1 MNYNQLVS
9 SIHPELEA
17 PLEKER
23 EYHRLSRLSQA
34 DRKFYESASWLIDVY
49 ANPDKFVMQEENEN
63 ESVIPKLLA
72 QRREAAGYRP
82 GESAIVSR
90 SQFNENF
97 RKLTSGCLD
106 GLDWTNIYV
115 AGGSVLGCL
124 LKNPIGFQHS
134 DIDMFLRADSEAEA
148 DALLRRIFDCIKA
161 NSAKFSDQPVE
172 TYKSMRTVNVRA
184 PFRNF
189 QVVCQL
195 NWSLMDVLFKFDVD
209 CCCAGF
215 DGERIWVSERCQR
228 SIVKRYNLLDLS
240 YALPGRYE
248 RRLLKYSKRGFPV
261 AIPGLDKSQV
271 DPRLWAKRFTD
282 PGVEGLSKLLL
293 LDKVVSEE
301 PDFGDAKHFFVT
313 DIDNAISGG
322 ESWCRVCHLP
332 KEDHVEDPS
341 APPKPPHMAK
351 YDVST
356 SISWEREG
364 VVFQDI
370 EKVDEVKRRIDDL
383 QVLQRAW
390 EQDVYNDGA
399 SSAPPS
405 NILTSVQGIV
415 TPKCYCGMPCGIRTV
430 KKMNYNHGKRFFS
443 CGQRSG
449 PGVVY
454 CGFFAW
460 IDENSTPSAVIAA
473 NSDSRSAPSPK
484 IVFASDAAAPPAPV
498 EESSAYL
505 LAIGRLFK
513 LKLITVSQRGQLKDA
528 VLNGVSDARLRDILS
543 IAVAA
548 GTDENRLR
556 DAASSL
562 VTIFK

>member
-1 MNYNQLVS
+1 
-9 SIHPELEA
+9 
-17 PLEKER
+17 
-23 EYHRLSRLSQA
+23 
-34 DRKFYESASWLIDVY
+34 
-49 ANPDKFVMQEENEN
+49 
-63 ESVIPKLLA
+63 
-72 QRREAAGYRP
+72 
-82 GESAIVSR
+82 
-90 SQFNENF
+90 
-97 RKLTSGCLD
+97 
-106 GLDWTNIYV
+106 
-115 AGGSVLGCL
+115 
-124 LKNPIGFQHS
+124 
-134 DIDMFLRADSEAEA
+134 MFLRADSEAEA
-148 DALLRRIFDCIKA
+148 DALLRRIFDCIRT
-161 NSAKFSDQPVE
+161 NSAKNSDQPVE

-228 SIVKRYNLLDLS
+228 SIAKRFVKSSFQTFLRESASDNSEYNLRYNLLDLS

-261 AIPGLDKSQV
+261 AIPGLDKSQI
-271 DPRLWAKRFTD
+271 DPRLWEKKFTD

-293 LDKVVSEE
+293 LDKVVSAE

-341 APPKPPHMAK
+341 AQKRPPHMAK

-356 SISWEREG
+356 SIAWEREG

-370 EKVDEVKRRIDDL
+370 EKVDEVKRRIDDM

-390 EQDVYNDGA
+390 EQDVYSNDPGA
-399 SSAPPS
+399 APPA
-405 NILTSVQGIV
+405 NILTSIQGII
-415 TPKCYCGMPCGIRTV
+415 TPKCYCGMPCGIRIV

-443 CGQRSG
+443 CGQRPG
-449 PGVVY
+449 PDVQY

-460 IDENSTPSAVIAA
+460 IDEKSTPSAIDTTE
-473 NSDSRSAPSPK
+473 NSDFRSAQASTL
-484 IVFASDAAAPPAPV
+484 VFKTEGAAPQAPI
-498 EESSAYL
+498 EENSAYL

-528 VLNGVSDARLRDILS
+528 VLNGISDTRLRDILS
-543 IAVAA
+543 LAVAA
-548 GTDENRLR
+548 GTEESKLVE
-556 DAASSL
+556 AASALASNL
-562 VTIFK
+562 Q